1 MNKETLRVFAV
12 VSLIILA
19 FALLCVVVV
28 LQKKELEKE
37 IELLRTEHQ
46 VSVDSLEKV
55 IQTYQQEIKTLQ
67 PAE

>member
-19 FALLCVVVV
+19 FALLCVAVV
-28 LQKKELEKE
+28 LQKKELEKD
-37 IELLRTEHQ
+37 IELLKTEHQ

-67 PAE
+67 TTE